1 MSSAATE
8 SRMYYGWYVLAAAAL
23 MEMIGTGAASYGAG
37 LFMPRRFLAGPWT
50 ASRSDGSFLREFD
63 DYGQTV
69 PAAIS
74 HGKAKRDHGPTKI
87 Q

>member
-1 MSSAATE
+1 MSSATKA
-8 SRMYYGWYVLAAAAL
+8 RIYYGWYVLAAAAL

-50 ASRSDGSFLREFD
+50 ASRSERSFFLREFD

-74 HGKAKRDHGPTKI
+74 HGKAKRDHGPLKI